1 MKNIYFLIFFLLM
14 SCTNI
19 NRTYLCG
26 DRECLDKK
34 EYKSYFE
41 KNLVIEMKISSK
53 NKSKKTI
60 DLVVLNSN
68 QKIKSETK
76 KEIFFKTFTNTEKQ
90 QIKEQKKLLKL
101 KRKEAE
107 KFKKNKT
114 KNERKKAKKLIKITK
129 AKNKEK
135 NKSQTL
141 ISSVQ
146 KKKDNIQSK
155 QKGNNIN
162 TNNNK
167 ICVNVEDCEID
178 KITNLLLKKGTDKD
192 FPDITSK

>member
-1 MKNIYFLIFFLLM
+1 MKNIFFLIFFLLI

-60 DLVVLNSN
+60 DLVALNSN

>member
-60 DLVVLNSN
+60 DLVALNSN
-68 QKIKSETK
+68 QIQR
-76 KEIFFKTFTNTEKQ
+76 NN
-90 QIKEQKKLLKL
+90 KL
-101 KRKEAE
+101 KSKRK
-107 KFKKNKT
+107 F
-114 KNERKKAKKLIKITK
+114 
-129 AKNKEK
+129 
-135 NKSQTL
+135 
-141 ISSVQ
+141 
-146 KKKDNIQSK
+146 
-155 QKGNNIN
+155 
-162 TNNNK
+162 
-167 ICVNVEDCEID
+167 
-178 KITNLLLKKGTDKD
+178 
-192 FPDITSK
+192 

>member
-1 MKNIYFLIFFLLM
+1 MKNIYFLIFFLLI

-60 DLVVLNSN
+60 DLVALNSN

>member
-1 MKNIYFLIFFLLM
+1 M

-19 NRTYLCG
+19 NKTYLCG
-26 DRECLDKK
+26 DRECVDKK

-60 DLVVLNSN
+60 DLVALNSN
-68 QKIKSETK
+68 QKTKSEIK
-76 KEIFFKTFTNTEKQ
+76 KEIFFKTFTKTEKQ
-90 QIKEQKKLLKL
+90 QIKEQKKLFKL
-101 KRKEAE
+101 KSKEAE
-107 KFKKNKT
+107 KFEKNRIKS
-114 KNERKKAKKLIKITK
+114 ERKKAKELIKITK
-129 AKNKEK
+129 TKNKEK
-135 NKSQTL
+135 NKSQTS
-141 ISSVQ
+141 INSVQ
-146 KKKDNIQSK
+146 KKKDNIQLK
-155 QKGNNIN
+155 QKANNIN

-167 ICVNVEDCEID
+167 ICVNLEDCEID